1 MATFKAGPAHP
12 SRPPRPRS
20 SLPGRQRRGRHPAAF
35 LTLVRSPIRSF
46 VPIFILGT
54 HFCSLMVCNAPGER
68 QRVREQRRRRG
79 RPRPR
84 LTRREGGREKEFQSQ
99 SPGTR
104 IEPSRSHIVRIHQV
118 GLNTRVQHMMGDE
131 WFKFQNVRE
140 RLDYDTG
147 WQFNWIF

>member
-12 SRPPRPRS
+12 SRSPRPRS

-79 RPRPR
+79 RPCPR
-84 LTRREGGREKEFQSQ
+84 LTRREGGREGEGVPVPEPWNQNRAVAVAHRTYPSSWPQHARPAYDGRRKVQV
-99 SPGTR
+99 PGCQRT
-104 IEPSRSHIVRIHQV
+104 
-118 GLNTRVQHMMGDE
+118 T
-131 WFKFQNVRE
+131 
-140 RLDYDTG
+140 
-147 WQFNWIF
+147 